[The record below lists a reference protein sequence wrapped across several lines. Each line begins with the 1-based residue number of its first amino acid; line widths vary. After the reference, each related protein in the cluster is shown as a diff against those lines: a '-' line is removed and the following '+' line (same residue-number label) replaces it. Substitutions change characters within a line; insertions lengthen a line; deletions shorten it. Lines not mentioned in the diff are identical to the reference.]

1 MPHLRPVRMSAS
13 LGLAACL
20 SLGVLSP
27 PAAHAEDTEMQFH
40 FTQLKEGGVVRC
52 AVYTSQ
58 QDYLKKSYREVVG
71 KVEGG
76 RAVCVFLGL
85 PAGTY
90 ALGAFH
96 DANNNGELDT
106 GAFGIPKEGVCA
118 SNNAK
123 GTFGPAKY
131 KDASFPYAGG
141 PFAQELR
148 MRYR

>member
-1 MPHLRPVRMSAS
+1 MPRLRSVRMSVL
-13 LGLAACL
+13 LGIAACL
-20 SLGVLSP
+20 PLGILAPS
-27 PAAHAEDTEMQFH
+27 AAHAEDIQMQFR
-40 FTQLKEGGVVRC
+40 FTDLKEGGVVRC

-58 QDYLKKSYREVVG
+58 QDYLKKSFREVVG

-76 RAVCVFLGL
+76 RAVCAFLGL

-106 GAFGIPKEGVCA
+106 GMFGIPKEGVCA

-123 GTFGPAKY
+123 GVMGPAKF
-131 KDASFPYAGG
+131 KDASFQYAGG
-141 PFAQELR
+141 ALAQDLR